1 MIIELGAIARMTIA
15 ATRASTTI
23 AAVLVS
29 LACLVV
35 IVFLLAGPEY
45 FLELI
50 CGVALHIAVISAVA
64 GVVRLPFRRGGFV
77 LSVVCGAS
85 IALARFLIV
94 LAYSISKI

>member
-1 MIIELGAIARMTIA
+1 MTIA

-29 LACLVV
+29 LVCLVV
-35 IVFLLAGPEY
+35 MVFVLAGPEY
-45 FLELI
+45 FVELVW
-50 CGVALHIAVISAVA
+50 GAALHIAIISAAA

-85 IALARFLIV
+85 IALAGFLIV
-94 LAYSISKI
+94 LAHAISRI